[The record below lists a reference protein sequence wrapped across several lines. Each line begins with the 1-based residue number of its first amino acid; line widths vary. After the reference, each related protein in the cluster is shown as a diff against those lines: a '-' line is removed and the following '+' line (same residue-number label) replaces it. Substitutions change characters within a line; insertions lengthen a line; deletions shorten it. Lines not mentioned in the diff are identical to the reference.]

1 MTTWKKP
8 IVIGRHAHAD
18 QYKATD
24 FVVPSAGKLILKF
37 TPTSGESIEYE
48 VNE

>member
-24 FVVPSAGKLILKF
+24 FIVPSAGKLVMKF
-37 TPTSGESIEYE
+37 IPTSGETIEHVVHE
-48 VNE
+48 